1 MYGQSNLFVF
11 FYKVLAEVRCLNKAI
26 CKTAP
31 LAKGIENHLTAIGAT
46 ALALILAKDYNL
58 LRTIRLGK
66 EGWLRHRVDK
76 GRLSFGGILFTARG
90 TDERLAY
97 LLETII
103 NRFRPY
109 EGDLATG
116 GTVYLSCTR
125 FIHERFGGR

>member
-11 FYKVLAEVRCLNKAI
+11 FYKMLTEVRSFNKTI
-26 CKTAP
+26 CKSAP
-31 LAKGIENHLTAIGAT
+31 LAKGIHDHLAAVGAT

-66 EGWLRHRVDK
+66 EGWLRHRIDK
-76 GRLSFGGILFTARG
+76 GRLSFGGIL
-90 TDERLAY
+90 LAAGCADKALPD
-97 LLETII
+97 LLEPVI

-116 GTVYLSCTR
+116 GTVYLSWTR